1 MSTNT
6 TKKMQVFGL
15 KGKSAYEYA
24 QEGGY
29 TGTEEEFRAKL
40 AKEYYTYDE
49 LHDKPFEEYDRPK
62 QLYYGEVS
70 NYDGKPT
77 VQDDINLDMQE
88 TLDVVIYDHDK
99 NVLYENSCALINRSL
114 YNAYDA
120 YIYGNCSLLKNNSI
134 TSFLAS
140 DINTDMP
147 FVYINT
153 DVSSSS
159 LSHYYLC
166 IDESLLSA
174 KDKYGVY
181 YIKFSNPNQTEHVI
195 VTIDEKFIPD
205 SIART
210 KDVLKKDNTEEYT
223 PTEDYHPATKQYVDE
238 SIKAIPSDAFVVNI
252 TDDDDNGYTADKT
265 FAEIVEARENGDY
278 IVAYYQT
285 AQLQLSYVLS
295 SELEFTYMRTDGYGW
310 LIAFVMQ
317 MDNNLYCLN
326 KELLET
332 SDVDLTTNNK
342 DIIGAINELN
352 STKLSLPTDS
362 EGNVVTGTAGQVLV
376 SDGNGGFTWTTISTE
391 TAEDGN
397 EVTY

>member
-62 QLYYGEVS
+62 QLYYGHVP

-77 VQDDINLDMQE
+77 VQDDINLDTHK

-99 NVLYENSCALINRSL
+99 NVLYENSCALINMSL
-114 YNAYDA
+114 NNAYDA
-120 YIYGNCSLLKNNSI
+120 YVYGNCSLLKNNSI
-134 TSFLAS
+134 ISFLAS